1 VGDGDGVLVGAEEE
15 EFPAVGFPA
24 VVNQAC
30 DVGPGEVLRS
40 VLEAVS
46 EDGEDNLAGAVVFL
60 HRGDSG
66 VERLN
71 GAADGVEQRSGA
83 PRNVG
88 DGVERQDLADG
99 HVVDGHLI
107 LIVEQHKREPGGI
120 GGLLLVTQELVEP
133 GNGCLAKR
141 LHRARAVKDECDF
154 CNFLIVYHVRSLHP
168 ATHGTPDKATVK
180 EFLLQ
185 RLEQKAR
192 GKTKYIA
199 PVSVLAGSRADWDL
213 WTDWL
218 AALPK
223 ESQPNYYDLLADCLK
238 PLQQDFDICLID
250 FPGSQ
255 SRTLAK
261 IGMRAS
267 SWWLLPDKPDWFSSG
282 DLDVPVGVVH
292 EAQKNSPHRIRPL
305 GTLLNI
311 CPNRGSTSYRKAR
324 ASLQRLSEDG
334 GIPPLFSK
342 SSEILHRPEA
352 LNALDK
358 NSSDAR
364 TLVKRYGSTTSPFYT
379 GLRNLTKE
387 VLERLDEKHKAPSL
401 SVLAKF
407 RRNLA
412 DYWR

>member
-1 VGDGDGVLVGAEEE
+1 MKTIGIYHTKGGVGKSAVTVFLADYLASLYDKRVLVVDLDPQNNAAGGL
-15 EFPAVGFPA
+15 VG
-24 VVNQAC
+24 
-30 DVGPGEVLRS
+30 GEMM
-40 VLEAVS
+40 ENAFM
-46 EDGEDNLAGAVVFL
+46 D
-60 HRGDSG
+60 
-66 VERLN
+66 
-71 GAADGVEQRSGA
+71 QRSL
-83 PRNVG
+83 PRLM
-88 DGVERQDLADG
+88 D
-99 HVVDGHLI
+99 
-107 LIVEQHKREPGGI
+107 
-120 GGLLLVTQELVEP
+120 
-133 GNGCLAKR
+133 
-141 LHRARAVKDECDF
+141 
-154 CNFLIVYHVRSLHP
+154 P
-168 ATHGTPDKATVK
+168 ATHGNPDKATV
-180 EFLLQ
+180 EAFLLK
-185 RLEQKAR
+185 RPELKAR
-192 GKTKYIA
+192 GKTKFLA

-213 WTDWL
+213 WMDWL
-218 AALPK
+218 VALPK
-223 ESQPNYYDLLADCLK
+223 ESQVNYFDLLADCLK
-238 PLQQDFDICLID
+238 PLEQDFDICLID

-255 SRTLAK
+255 SRMLAK
-261 IGMRAS
+261 IGMRAAG
-267 SWWLLPDKPDWFSSG
+267 WWLLPDKPDWFSSG